1 MNNKK
6 DNDYAAIM
14 EAKTNEAAQKI
25 IKCINECNLI
35 PMVVI
40 VSLVK
45 ASAILIES
53 YNATGED
60 GDELEKIVSQCIGP
74 ARMEVRERF
83 MPETNMNKVFN
94 N

>member
-1 MNNKK
+1 MNNKET
-6 DNDYAAIM
+6 DYAAIM
-14 EAKTNEAAQKI
+14 ETKTNEAAQKI
-25 IKCINECNLI
+25 IKCIKECDLI
-35 PMVVI
+35 PMAAI

-53 YNATGED
+53 YNAVGED
-60 GDELEKIVSQCIGP
+60 GNELEKIVSQCIGP

-83 MPETNMNKVFN
+83 MPETDTKKVFN